1 LLADPHTPVRPP
13 SLWEADAG
21 GRSPTDR
28 TATLLVVATTVAT
41 GLLAGLFYGYAC
53 SVMPGLARADDRTLV
68 DGMQQ
73 INEAILNP
81 IFFLTFMGAP
91 ALNLAAWLVLRRSR
105 QRDDEVLRWI
115 LIGLALSV
123 LGFVVT
129 MALNVPLN
137 DDLAAAGDPSRIADV
152 AAVRHDFLGP
162 WVLWNIVR
170 TLAITGSFVAL
181 VWALVVGGRN
191 RAGVSV
197 GP

>member
-1 LLADPHTPVRPP
+1 LLADTPTRTTDRPP
-13 SLWEADAG
+13 PPATAVTGE
-21 GRSPTDR
+21 RTDR
-28 TATLLVVATTVAT
+28 TATLLVVATTIAT

-129 MALNVPLN
+129 MVLNVPLN
-137 DDLAAAGDPSRIADV
+137 DDLAAAGDPSRIGDI

-162 WVLWNIVR
+162 WIVWNVLR
-170 TLAITGSFVAL
+170 TVLITGSFAAL
-181 VWALVVGGRN
+181 VWSLVVGARHRP
-191 RAGVSV
+191 RA
-197 GP
+197 

>member
-1 LLADPHTPVRPP
+1 MLADTPTRTTDRPP
-13 SLWEADAG
+13 ATGIAG
-21 GRSPTDR
+21 DRTDR
-28 TATLLVVATTVAT
+28 TATRLVVATTIAT

-129 MALNVPLN
+129 MVLNVPLN
-137 DDLAAAGDPSRIADV
+137 DDLAAAGDPSRITDM

-162 WVLWNIVR
+162 WVVWNVLR
-170 TLAITGSFVAL
+170 AVLITGSFAAL
-181 VWALVVGGRN
+181 VWSLVVDARHRGR
-191 RAGVSV
+191 A
-197 GP
+197 